1 MTSRTS
7 SLLPLL
13 ASALLFASGAG
24 AQEASRD
31 TWIGREAGI
40 AKPSL
45 TYLGRVPVVDAEA
58 HPPADVL
65 AADGARSADAAAVAA
80 GARRRAAL
88 RGERKAGAPASSG
101 FVAVDVATG
110 RVYQLEAS
118 AAELARIHQLM
129 AELGATAASDATES
143 LASGGDDPVAVIDK
157 SWSDGI
163 PNFLR
168 RGIEDGFPANHDTF
182 RRIGQIGSGCSGT
195 LIGARHVLTVAHCAV
210 DNITMEV
217 FQSSFRPRRDGSDT
231 LNPPV
236 SPWGSRSFQTY
247 IFPQEYWNGTCDF
260 LDKRDCNKFDIAL
273 GVLNSN
279 FTNVPFM
286 GYGFFSLGSLNSFTK
301 QMRGYPRC
309 VNDDDDDGD
318 LESDPEAPVPCALS
332 TLYGDR
338 STCQIGSI
346 GSPDSDG
353 WNREL
358 WVNCDGARGM
368 SGSAMYATNTSLGLA
383 ALGAYSQ
390 FECTAAACMTSP
402 FGEFPNVM
410 TRITPQ
416 YAAMISAGKAM
427 FSCSS
432 GICN

>member
-1 MTSRTS
+1 MIPRSS
-7 SLLPLL
+7 SLLPLV
-13 ASALLFASGAG
+13 ASALLFASGAA

-31 TWIGREAGI
+31 NWIGTSAGL

-58 HPPADVL
+58 APPADAL
-65 AADGARSADAAAVAA
+65 IADGAAAA

-88 RGERKAGAPASSG
+88 AGKAKERSSG
-101 FVAVDVATG
+101 FVAVDARTG
-110 RVYQLEAS
+110 AVHRIDAS
-118 AAELARIHQLM
+118 SDELAMLHQLM
-129 AELGATAASDATES
+129 VEAGATAASDAAELDSAAES
-143 LASGGDDPVAVIDK
+143 SQAGQGPGMQAEE

-163 PNFLR
+163 NNFVR

-195 LIGARHVLTVAHCAV
+195 LIGPRHVLTVAHCAV
-210 DNITMEV
+210 DNVTMQV
-217 FQSSFRPRRDGSDT
+217 FQSSFRPRRDGSDSGG
-231 LNPPV
+231 PV
-236 SPWGSRSFQTY
+236 VQPFGSRSFMTY

-273 GVLNSN
+273 GVLDSN
-279 FTNVPFM
+279 FTNLPWM
-286 GYGFFSLGSLNSFTK
+286 GFGFFQLSSLHSFTK

-309 VNDDDDDGD
+309 EGDDDKDGIITPD
-318 LESDPEAPVPCALS
+318 AEAPNPCS
-332 TLYGDR
+332 KFTLYGD
-338 STCQIGSI
+338 SGLCTIGAI
-346 GSPDSDG
+346 GSPDSDN

-358 WVNCDGARGM
+358 WVDCDGARGM
-368 SGSAMYATNTSLGLA
+368 SGSAMYALDSTLGMA

-390 FECTAAACMTSP
+390 FECTAAACANHAK
-402 FGEFPNVM
+402 GEFPNVM

-427 FSCSS
+427 FSCPS
-432 GICN
+432 GSCN

>member
-1 MTSRTS
+1 MTPRTS

-13 ASALLFASGAG
+13 AAAALFASGAA
-24 AQEASRD
+24 AQDASRD

-45 TYLGRVPVVDAEA
+45 TYLGRVPVVDADARLRAEGLA
-58 HPPADVL
+58 VSSADV
-65 AADGARSADAAAVAA
+65 AE

-101 FVAVDVATG
+101 FVAVDAATG
-110 RVYQLEAS
+110 RVYQLQAS
-118 AAELARIHQLM
+118 AAELARLHQLM
-129 AELGATAASDATES
+129 EELGATAASDAS
-143 LASGGDDPVAVIDK
+143 DSFASGGDDPVAVIDK
-157 SWSDGI
+157 TWSDGQSSI
-163 PNFLR
+163 VR

-182 RRIGQIGSGCSGT
+182 RRIGQIGSGCSGS
-195 LIGARHVLTVAHCAV
+195 LIGKRHVLTVAHCVV
-210 DNITMEV
+210 DNIAMKV

-231 LNPPV
+231 QNPPV

-260 LDKRDCNKFDIAL
+260 LDQRDCNKYDIAL
-273 GVLNSN
+273 GILNSD

-286 GYGFFSLGSLNSFTK
+286 GYGTFTLASLDSFIK

-309 VNDDDDDGD
+309 VNDDDKDGD
-318 LESDPEAPVPCALS
+318 LEADPEAPVPCDLS
-332 TLYGDR
+332 TLYGDT
-338 STCQIGSI
+338 STCQIGRI

-358 WVNCDGARGM
+358 WVDCDGTRGM
-368 SGSAMYATNTSLGLA
+368 SGSAMYSTATPLGLA

-390 FECTAAACMTSP
+390 AECTATGCTNHP
-402 FGEFPNVM
+402 LGEFPNVM